1 MPMLS
6 HAVVS
11 TALWN
16 MHYYPNPI
24 TDKEEELTFMEQK
37 VALMKERDLSTVLRN
52 N

>member
-1 MPMLS
+1 MQ
-6 HAVVS
+6 
-11 TALWN
+11 LWAQP
-16 MHYYPNPI
+16 YGTCIITPNPV